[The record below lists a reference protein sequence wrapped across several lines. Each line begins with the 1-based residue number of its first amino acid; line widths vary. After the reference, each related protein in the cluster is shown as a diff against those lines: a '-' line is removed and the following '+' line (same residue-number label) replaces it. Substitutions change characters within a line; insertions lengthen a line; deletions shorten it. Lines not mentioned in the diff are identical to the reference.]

1 MSDKSRAPGSPGPA
15 AVVRPVPT
23 GRAPAG
29 VPPLL
34 LTPTANPVVRTAQP
48 LSPAVGMR
56 TETPL
61 PAPPTEAAPA
71 PRTSNG
77 RPADV
82 QRTSM
87 ASGTLVSPGITVG
100 GEPSNPLLTG
110 RPADV
115 PGTSAASIAHVPT
128 DSAVGE
134 MAPNL
139 TFSGRPP
146 DVQLIAPK
154 QASTA
159 VRIAPALQPSRKKK
173 PKAELD
179 DRGRYRHTL
188 RLTPQNEHKLQEIA
202 ESIGGVD
209 LNAAIAICITTYHQ
223 SLAKR
228 SKADG

>member
-15 AVVRPVPT
+15 EVARPVPT

-34 LTPTANPVVRTAQP
+34 LMPTSNPAARTAQP
-48 LSPAVGMR
+48 LPPAVGAI
-56 TETPL
+56 TETPR
-61 PAPPTEAAPA
+61 PAPPAEAIPV
-71 PRTSNG
+71 PRTSQG

-82 QRTSM
+82 QRTST
-87 ASGTLVSPGITVG
+87 ASVTLVSPVITVG
-100 GEPSNPLLTG
+100 GEPSKPLLAG

-115 PGTSAASIAHVPT
+115 PGTSAASVALVPT
-128 DSAVGE
+128 GSAVGE
-134 MAPNL
+134 LAPNL
-139 TFSGRPP
+139 TFGGRPA

-159 VRIAPALQPSRKKK
+159 VRIAPALQPSPKKK

-188 RLTPQNEHKLQEIA
+188 RLTPQNEQKLREIA

-223 SLAKR
+223 SLTKR
-228 SKADG
+228 TKADG

>member
-1 MSDKSRAPGSPGPA
+1 
-15 AVVRPVPT
+15 
-23 GRAPAG
+23 
-29 VPPLL
+29 
-34 LTPTANPVVRTAQP
+34 
-48 LSPAVGMR
+48 
-56 TETPL
+56 
-61 PAPPTEAAPA
+61 
-71 PRTSNG
+71 
-77 RPADV
+77 
-82 QRTSM
+82 
-87 ASGTLVSPGITVG
+87 
-100 GEPSNPLLTG
+100 
-110 RPADV
+110 
-115 PGTSAASIAHVPT
+115 
-128 DSAVGE
+128 

-139 TFSGRPP
+139 TFTGRPA

-188 RLTPQNEHKLQEIA
+188 RLTPQNEQKLREIA